1 MAKFSTD
8 TAWWAFNLVNQYQDL
23 NFALINKEVRAKA
36 HKIEADAMRSIV
48 AWEKEVQAEQDD
60 GLDVLTARSNAFV
73 EKHIAE
79 WWSFAWSLVAKYRG
93 YVVTHNATSEDAN
106 AQMYPAWW
114 LKSPEVGFTSW
125 SPTGPFHG
133 TVFEAQT
140 DASAGYMHSLHVIL
154 TQALDV
160 HSGPS
165 LSFVALP
172 LMVAIV
178 FITHVA
184 HKAGVQ
190 KGRKQAFA
198 DCHYEQQV

>member
-1 MAKFSTD
+1 MG
-8 TAWWAFNLVNQYQDL
+8 
-23 NFALINKEVRAKA
+23 VRAKA
-36 HKIEADAMRSIV
+36 RDIEAEALRSVASWELEATGEDEDALEI
-48 AWEKEVQAEQDD
+48 
-60 GLDVLTARSNAFV
+60 LTERSNAFV
-73 EKHIAE
+73 EKQIAA
-79 WWSFAWSLVAKYRG
+79 WWSLAWSLIAKYRG
-93 YVVTHNATSEDAN
+93 YVVTHNATSEDPA
-106 AQMYPAWW
+106 AQSYPAWW

-133 TVFEAQT
+133 TIFEAQT
-140 DASAGYMHSLHVIL
+140 DASAGYMHSLHTIL

-172 LMVAIV
+172 LMIAIV

-190 KGRKQAFA
+190 KGRKQA
-198 DCHYEQQV
+198 